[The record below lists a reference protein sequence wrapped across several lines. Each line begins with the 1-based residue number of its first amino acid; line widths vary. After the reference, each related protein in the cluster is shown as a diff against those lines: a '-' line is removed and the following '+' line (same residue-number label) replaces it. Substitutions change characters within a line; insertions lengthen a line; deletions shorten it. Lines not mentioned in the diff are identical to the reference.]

1 MRNGFKLAKR
11 LIITM
16 PIVLFCSVDI
26 FARKTSAQTWKTYG
40 LKSAPLFLSRK
51 EKTRYEVDISSI
63 FSRNGT
69 TYLNTRV
76 FSPITNQFTN
86 NFEVEIDCQDG
97 IIHEILYL
105 KDGEKQEDIRFR
117 QADSKWFT
125 IWSVERGGRD
135 PKMLVSFGDSY
146 FSDIDKSYESLFNI
160 ACKGQ

>member
-1 MRNGFKLAKR
+1 M
-11 LIITM
+11 
-16 PIVLFCSVDI
+16 
-26 FARKTSAQTWKTYG
+26 
-40 LKSAPLFLSRK
+40 
-51 EKTRYEVDISSI
+51 DISSI

-86 NFEVEIDCQDG
+86 NFEVEVDCQDG

-105 KDGEKQEDIRFR
+105 KDGEKHEDIRFR

-135 PKMLVSFGDSY
+135 PKMLVSFGENY
-146 FSDIDKSYESLFNI
+146 FSDIDNSYESLFNI